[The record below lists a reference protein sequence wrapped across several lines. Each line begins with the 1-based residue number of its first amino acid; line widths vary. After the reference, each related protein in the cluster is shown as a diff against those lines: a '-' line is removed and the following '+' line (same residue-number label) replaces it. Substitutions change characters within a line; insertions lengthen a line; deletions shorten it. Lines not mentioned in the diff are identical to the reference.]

1 MKKRQIIIIAVPIL
15 IVVLAAFASQFLAQQ
30 KTPPEK
36 IKPQEAKKYVKTEKV
51 AYSSIPTSVIAYGRV
66 KSGVSLDIIP
76 EVSGR
81 MVQGNIRLKEGQ
93 SFKKGDLLIKIDD
106 AESRLRLQSQVSNFM
121 RDIAEIAPDLK
132 IDFPERYQKWYD
144 YFQSINIERPLP
156 NLPKFDSQ
164 KEKNFMA
171 IKGILSSYYSIKA
184 EEEKLSK
191 YRYYAPFN
199 GSITTVALQS
209 GSFVNPGTKIAS
221 VIRTDEMELTV
232 SVPLDEIDWVSKG
245 KKASIFNESGSHE
258 WIGFVS
264 RVSNQ
269 VNPNTQAIDVHLSV
283 VPSFEP
289 IYDGQYLKAVIP
301 GRVIERGM
309 EIPRRIIVNANKV
322 YTVEN
327 DSTLKIKE
335 VDILKVNPETVVFSG
350 LNEGTDLVSEQL
362 INASNN
368 MKVYKLS
375 DLEQEDEKDIDTE
388 SPSLASASN

>member
-1 MKKRQIIIIAVPIL
+1 MKKRQIIIIVVPIL
-15 IVVLAAFASQFLAQQ
+15 IIIGSVFTSQFLAEQ

-36 IKPQEAKKYVKTEKV
+36 VKPKEAKKYVKTEKV
-51 AYSSIPTSVIAYGRV
+51 AYAEIPTSVIAYGRV

-106 AESRLRLQSQVSNFM
+106 AEARLRLQSQASNFLK
-121 RDIAEIAPDLK
+121 DLAAIAPDLK
-132 IDFPERYQKWYD
+132 VDFPEKYQKWYD
-144 YFQSINIERPLP
+144 YFQSIDIEKPLP
-156 NLPKFDSQ
+156 ALPEFSSQ

-171 IKGILSSYYSIKA
+171 TKGILSSYYTIKA

-199 GSITTVALQS
+199 GSIISVELQS
-209 GSFVNPGTKIAS
+209 GSFVNPGSRIAS

-232 SVPLDEIDWVSKG
+232 SVPLDEIDWVKRG
-245 KKASIFNESGSHE
+245 KKASVFSETGKHE
-258 WIGFVS
+258 WVGFVNRIS
-264 RVSNQ
+264 DQ
-269 VNPNTQAIDVHLSV
+269 VNPNTQAIDVHLSL

-301 GRVIERGM
+301 GRVIEKGM

-327 DSTLKIKE
+327 DSTLKIQE
-335 VDILKVNPETVVFSG
+335 VEILKVNPETVVFAG
-350 LNEGTDLVSEQL
+350 LSEGTDIVSEQL

-368 MKVYKLS
+368 MKVFKLS
-375 DLEQEDEKDIDTE
+375 DMKEEKEIDTE
-388 SPSLASASN
+388 TPAIASTSN